1 MIFRLH
7 IHRVALILTR
17 IQTLQIYKV
26 AFRPWSLAPAAS
38 WAHASLATS
47 STNHMEGKVHMKKF
61 KHALSACAAGAA
73 TVALAFTLVACGG
86 APADTGSTAG
96 SAPAATGEVTTLTE
110 GTLTFATSPDYP
122 PFENLVDGEYVGLD
136 MDLGRAIAEEMGLEC
151 EYTNIDF
158 DGIVPAI
165 VAGGQADAG
174 LSGISITPE
183 REDEVAF
190 SDPYYIDNQAVAVLS
205 SNTEL
210 TEDNAAE
217 ALNSDTVTIA
227 VQSGSTGADFAAENY
242 PNAEIVPFPNFTD
255 AFAAVA
261 SGQADAVCGNSAVV
275 EQMLSGAYT
284 DQHVILT
291 SATGEEYAIAVSKD
305 NPELLAAINDALDEL
320 EANGTLDQIIADN
333 MG

>member
-1 MIFRLH
+1 MMFKTKKI
-7 IHRVALILTR
+7 
-17 IQTLQIYKV
+17 
-26 AFRPWSLAPAAS
+26 AP
-38 WAHASLATS
+38 L
-47 STNHMEGKVHMKKF
+47 
-61 KHALSACAAGAA
+61 A
-73 TVALAFTLVACGG
+73 TVALAAALGLAACGG
-86 APADTGSTAG
+86 TTAPAG
-96 SAPAATGEVTTLTE
+96 SAPAETDGTVETLTE
-110 GTLTFATSPDYP
+110 GTITFATSPDYP

-136 MDLGRAIAEEMGLEC
+136 MDLGRAIAEELGLEC

-183 REDEVAF
+183 REDQVDF
-190 SDPYYIDNQAVAVLS
+190 SEPYYIDNQAVAVMS
-205 SNTEL
+205 DNTAI
-210 TEDNAAE
+210 TEDNATE
-217 ALNSDTVTIA
+217 ALNSENVTIA
-227 VQSGSTGADFAAENY
+227 VQSGSTGADHAAENY
-242 PNAEIVPFPNFTD
+242 PNAEILPFPNFTD

-275 EQMLSGAYT
+275 QQMLAGAYT

-305 NPELLAAINDALDEL
+305 NPELLAAINDALAKLQEDGTIDEL
-320 EANGTLDQIIADN
+320 IAAN